1 MGGSLLINEIL
12 SWGSPTASYVK
23 ISLHLVVILV
33 ISSVLHVYLVWIN
46 ISFERLTG
54 VAGDITVHC
63 WVWTTRIVACDLRK
77 FLFGGGK
84 GYNCTLIW
92 TD

>member
-1 MGGSLLINEIL
+1 MVVS
-12 SWGSPTASYVK
+12 SPPESYVK

-33 ISSVLHVYLVWIN
+33 ISSILHVYLVWIN
-46 ISFERLTG
+46 ISLERLSG

-77 FLFGGGK
+77 FLFWVRK
-84 GYNCTLIW
+84 GV
-92 TD
+92 